1 MKKKDG
7 VENETGKLFYKL
19 LGMHCNP
26 SLFKA

>member
-19 LGMHCNP
+19 LGFQCKP
-26 SLFKA
+26 GLFKA